1 MSQSSANTGL
11 PQPNISVP
19 PTQLLGGPQS
29 GNPPFNGYAE
39 LPSQHGNMNQSHPS
53 RSSGSSFSV
62 LSNHTGMTHSNVF
75 VQALPNGNGLSP
87 SMSLT
92 DISLEQAMEKVHELA
107 HENATLRDYV
117 KENNENMK
125 KQFSMLL
132 QWKGKVRE
140 SNQQNLQRFEA
151 LQRQILQLGA
161 ENEKYK
167 QCLQGPEKQNSVMEE
182 LHRHVRNLEEDKAS
196 TEHKI
201 AALREK
207 IEELTNQL
215 DKAGTEET
223 VLVNTAVDEGEIET
237 YKKRCNELSHQVYN
251 FHEQNEQLMADLQ
264 QVNAHKVQIQME
276 NNRLYEDNLALQK
289 KMQSFLGD
297 MNKTKFSLGA
307 LQDPS
312 NTQYQYGK
320 DSGEKESPEKEQT
333 GSVPEKSDMEI
344 LALQAAAMGDRVL
357 SAENAAEQTEML
369 RSQLQE
375 EKSKTTKQSQ
385 TLTSRELEINRLQ
398 GKLGEQEQLI
408 GHYKE
413 QLDSQIANLTL
424 EHQRQQDNLVQQLD
438 HFKSQQHGGD
448 VQSLKA
454 QVMSLIQ
461 EIQETSAKFDMA
473 SKTIDV
479 KSNRIMELEEHIRC
493 REEQNAQSQ
502 RDMNNYVHTLKSSLQ
517 VSEETINKERMEH
530 ATTKKQLMEF
540 RASFNQLVSDYK
552 DLLDTFD
559 EYKASVTQQQEQSGP
574 KTRQQLEEINRLT
587 AQTIAAEEAITFR
600 DDQIKELKSE
610 IARLKDDVDNTIP
623 VLRAQLEVYQQDF
636 EAERNARE
644 RQVEEKEN
652 IIAEMK
658 NLEVKNQQLLD
669 EVESNSRRT
678 LADMQRRHASPS
690 YHQQLQ
696 NQLQGGSNVQHRA
709 PSPGSNHQ
717 QQPIR
722 SGHQLQGGYQ
732 GQQVDRSHGDDL
744 QQNTNFVPVN
754 PPQFPGR
761 PGSAGSGGGQDEEGN
776 QTCPKCGV
784 YCPDMDTLQI
794 HVLDCIDN

>member
-1 MSQSSANTGL
+1 MEGRQKLKTLCETRWMSRADALRTFKNAYRVVVHALETLQENGDVKASDHLNAILQFQFIVTLVATEHILSNLVGL
-11 PQPNISVP
+11 TAVLQAVDMD
-19 PTQLLGGPQS
+19 LLEAIEQTKVVMQI
-29 GNPPFNGYAE
+29 YQAE
-39 LPSQHGNMNQSHPS
+39 RDDPLKYSTSRRKKEAEDVTEFSQHRPATAQHQCPS
-53 RSSGSSFSV
+53 
-62 LSNHTGMTHSNVF
+62 N
-75 VQALPNGNGLSP
+75 P
-87 SMSLT
+87 
-92 DISLEQAMEKVHELA
+92 
-107 HENATLRDYV
+107 
-117 KENNENMK
+117 
-125 KQFSMLL
+125 
-132 QWKGKVRE
+132 WKGKVRE

-167 QCLQGPEKQNSVMEE
+167 QCLQGPEKQ
-182 LHRHVRNLEEDKAS
+182 
-196 TEHKI
+196 
-201 AALREK
+201 
-207 IEELTNQL
+207 
-215 DKAGTEET
+215 

-438 HFKSQQHGGD
+438 HFKS
-448 VQSLKA
+448 
-454 QVMSLIQ
+454 
-461 EIQETSAKFDMA
+461 
-473 SKTIDV
+473 
-479 KSNRIMELEEHIRC
+479 
-493 REEQNAQSQ
+493 
-502 RDMNNYVHTLKSSLQ
+502 
-517 VSEETINKERMEH
+517 
-530 ATTKKQLMEF
+530 
-540 RASFNQLVSDYK
+540 
-552 DLLDTFD
+552 
-559 EYKASVTQQQEQSGP
+559 GP

-658 NLEVKNQQLLD
+658 NLEVKNQQVVPMFSTVHHPRAVTTNNSQSDPGINYKGVTKGNSSLVGLAQRAVAVVKTKRATRPVPS
-669 EVESNSRRT
+669 VEFT
-678 LADMQRRHASPS
+678 
-690 YHQQLQ
+690 
-696 NQLQGGSNVQHRA
+696 V
-709 PSPGSNHQ
+709 
-717 QQPIR
+717 PIWTHFR
-722 SGHQLQGGYQ
+722 YMS
-732 GQQVDRSHGDDL
+732 
-744 QQNTNFVPVN
+744 
-754 PPQFPGR
+754 
-761 PGSAGSGGGQDEEGN
+761 
-776 QTCPKCGV
+776 
-784 YCPDMDTLQI
+784 
-794 HVLDCIDN
+794 